1 MQSYLNYATFNNGST
16 PSDNYKKVL
25 RNIQKGNILEDGQY
39 VETPLDCKL
48 DLKLHQKRMVY
59 EMIAKENMKYIY
71 LSGIN
76 KKL

>member
-39 VETPLDCKL
+39 TETL
-48 DLKLHQKRMVY
+48 
-59 EMIAKENMKYIY
+59 
-71 LSGIN
+71 
-76 KKL
+76 